1 MAGEQVHR
9 FGSAARALQGTPVKN
24 PAYFD
29 DAIGRIDSHQLDES
43 HGASRASVHDRKH
56 KRVLRCCP
64 RAQMIVESSAIHKRT
79 GAHIAPQIFVFR
91 AAQPLPKRIPVFP
104 GVKRFER
111 DPAPLRADSPGQGGV
126 SGKCGTIDH
135 NLRNTKLHRRQ
146 FLGCGMS
153 LLAASVFDRLR
164 AADFSTRSI
173 DLVAQSNVID
183 MLGLL
188 TLDWPLLD
196 RWQNAPGNFT
206 EADFHK
212 LRESGINVFH
222 PAVAFEDARAYAI
235 TRAWFDKWNRLI
247 DQHPAWFLRIDQSAD
262 LARAKAEGKI
272 GIILGMQDAN
282 HLRNLDDLD
291 AFYKM
296 GQRLTQV
303 TYNSQNRLG
312 AGCTAARDQGLT
324 EFGQAVIARMN
335 AMGMAIDISHCGE
348 RTTLDTIAAS
358 KKPVLITHS
367 NCRTLAPGVARCKTD
382 EAIVAA
388 ARNGGVI
395 GLTGVRHFVRAKD
408 PVTLDDALNH
418 FDHVVKIAG
427 IEHVG
432 VGSDTDLNGR
442 GPQADIAGL
451 NRVNRIFELTEG
463 LIRRG
468 YTDAHIGLIL
478 GGNFQRALQQIW
490 T

>member
-1 MAGEQVHR
+1 MHIEPQALIFR
-9 FGSAARALQGTPVKN
+9 AAHPV
-24 PAYFD
+24 PEGF
-29 DAIGRIDSHQLDES
+29 
-43 HGASRASVHDRKH
+43 
-56 KRVLRCCP
+56 RVLRG
-64 RAQMIVESSAIHKRT
+64 VERFHHNAATFCAGSLRT
-79 GAHIAPQIFVFR
+79 S
-91 AAQPLPKRIPVFP
+91 
-104 GVKRFER
+104 GV
-111 DPAPLRADSPGQGGV
+111 GGV
-126 SGKCGTIDH
+126 WCMIIH

-153 LLAASVFDRLR
+153 VLVAPVFNRLR
-164 AADFSTRSI
+164 AADYSTRAM

-196 RWQNAPGNFT
+196 RWQSAPGNFG
-206 EADFHK
+206 EADFRK
-212 LRESGINVFH
+212 LQNSGINVFH

-247 DQHPAWFLRIDQSAD
+247 DQHPAWFLRIDECHD

-282 HLRNLDDLD
+282 HLRDLADLD

-296 GQRLTQV
+296 GQRLTQL
-303 TYNSQNRLG
+303 TYNSENRLG
-312 AGCTAARDQGLT
+312 AGCTATKDRGLT
-324 EFGQAVIARMN
+324 EFGQAVVARMN
-335 AMGMAIDISHCGE
+335 AMGMAIDVSHCGE
-348 RTTLDTIAAS
+348 RTTLDAIAAS

-367 NCRTLAPGVARCKTD
+367 NCKSLAPGVARCKTD

-427 IEHVG
+427 VEHVG
-432 VGSDTDLNGR
+432 VGSDTDLDGR

-468 YTDAHIGLIL
+468 YTDEQIGLIL

-490 T
+490 ERG

>member
-1 MAGEQVHR
+1 
-9 FGSAARALQGTPVKN
+9 
-24 PAYFD
+24 
-29 DAIGRIDSHQLDES
+29 
-43 HGASRASVHDRKH
+43 
-56 KRVLRCCP
+56 
-64 RAQMIVESSAIHKRT
+64 
-79 GAHIAPQIFVFR
+79 
-91 AAQPLPKRIPVFP
+91 
-104 GVKRFER
+104 
-111 DPAPLRADSPGQGGV
+111 
-126 SGKCGTIDH
+126 
-135 NLRNTKLHRRQ
+135 LHRRQ
-146 FLGCGMS
+146 FLGCGVS
-153 LLAASVFDRLR
+153 VLAGTVFNRLYAADYSTR
-164 AADFSTRSI
+164 AA

-196 RWQNAPGNFT
+196 RWQSAPGNFG
-206 EADFHK
+206 EADFRK
-212 LRESGINVFH
+212 LQDSGISVFH

-247 DQHPAWFLRIDQSAD
+247 DQHPAWFLRIDQSTD

-303 TYNSQNRLG
+303 TYNSENRLG
-312 AGCTAARDQGLT
+312 AGCTAARDRGLT
-324 EFGQAVIARMN
+324 KFGQAVVARMN
-335 AMGMAIDISHCGE
+335 AMGMAIDVSHCGE
-348 RTTLDTIAAS
+348 RTTLDAIAAS

-367 NCRTLAPGVARCKTD
+367 NCKSLAPGVARCKSD

-408 PVTLDDALNH
+408 PVTLEDALNH
-418 FDHVVKIAG
+418 FDRVVKIAG

-468 YTDAHIGLIL
+468 YTDEHIGLIL

-490 T
+490 S